1 MRIILSIVS
10 WASSLISGIFT
21 SAIQLIYSIIQY
33 ILTRPE
39 VNIPFLNPIID
50 FLNKVP
56 IINIIVHLILW
67 RPIFDLLFAPGL
79 VSVIIALIYI
89 IWFERKITAKVQ
101 WRIGPLEVSR
111 PIGGF
116 LQPFADLFRYTFQEF
131 VVPQQADRNYF
142 IHAPAIVFIL
152 STLPIFFI
160 PIGPMETNGVVNGIY
175 GIYTGYDVLIA
186 LALITLFNVGIILIG
201 WASNDRFTYIGTVR
215 EALLYTGYEAVL
227 ILSAISILLI
237 YGTADPFKIVDW
249 QVAHLPGIIINPLA
263 FLAFVIATLMAT
275 SRFPFEIPEA
285 DTEIVLGPYTEY
297 SGIIYGLVMT
307 MSYEKLYVLSLLIV
321 LLFLNGWAGP
331 YIPPL
336 GALSYA
342 IWFGIK
348 TYIVMMILVFTR
360 AVYGRYRP
368 DQALKMSWSSLL
380 GLAVASLILS
390 LIIKLL

>member
-1 MRIILSIVS
+1 MSIVS

-21 SAIQLIYSIIQY
+21 STIQLIYSIIQY

-89 IWFERKITAKVQ
+89 IWFERKLTAKVQ

-131 VVPQQADRNYF
+131 VVPRQADKNYF

-297 SGIIYGLVMT
+297 SGVIYGLVMT

>member
-21 SAIQLIYSIIQY
+21 STIQLIYSIIQY

-89 IWFERKITAKVQ
+89 IWFERKLTAKVQ

-131 VVPQQADRNYF
+131 VVPRQADKNYF

-297 SGIIYGLVMT
+297 SGVIYGLVMT

>member
-10 WASSLISGIFT
+10 WALSLISGIFT

-67 RPIFDLLFAPGL
+67 RPIFDLLFVPGL

-160 PIGPMETNGVVNGIY
+160 PIGPMEANGVVNGIY

-297 SGIIYGLVMT
+297 SGVIYGLVMT

>member
-1 MRIILSIVS
+1 MGIILSIVS

-21 SAIQLIYSIIQY
+21 STIQLIYSIIQY

-89 IWFERKITAKVQ
+89 IWFERKLTAKVQ

-297 SGIIYGLVMT
+297 SGVIYGLVMT

>member
-215 EALLYTGYEAVL
+215 EALLYTGYETVL

-275 SRFPFEIPEA
+275 SRFPFEISEA

-297 SGIIYGLVMT
+297 SGVIYGLVMT

>member
-21 SAIQLIYSIIQY
+21 STIQLIYSIIQY

-131 VVPQQADRNYF
+131 VVPRQADKNYF

-297 SGIIYGLVMT
+297 SGVIYGLVMT

>member
-1 MRIILSIVS
+1 MGIILSIVS

-89 IWFERKITAKVQ
+89 IWFERKLTAKVQ

-131 VVPQQADRNYF
+131 VVPRQADRNYF

-160 PIGPMETNGVVNGIY
+160 PIGPMEANGVVNGIY

-237 YGTADPFKIVDW
+237 YGTADPFEIVDW

-297 SGIIYGLVMT
+297 SGVIYGLVMT

>member
-1 MRIILSIVS
+1 MSIVS

-21 SAIQLIYSIIQY
+21 STIQLIYSIIQY

-131 VVPQQADRNYF
+131 VVPRQADKNYF

-297 SGIIYGLVMT
+297 SGVIYGLVMT

>member
-1 MRIILSIVS
+1 LSIVS

-67 RPIFDLLFAPGL
+67 RPIFDLLFVPGL
-79 VSVIIALIYI
+79 VSVTIALIYI

-160 PIGPMETNGVVNGIY
+160 PIGPMEANGVVNGIY

>member
-131 VVPQQADRNYF
+131 VVPQQADKNYF

-297 SGIIYGLVMT
+297 SGVIYGLVMT

>member
-1 MRIILSIVS
+1 LSIVS

-21 SAIQLIYSIIQY
+21 STIQLIYSIIQY

-67 RPIFDLLFAPGL
+67 RPIFDLLFVPGL
-79 VSVIIALIYI
+79 VSVTIALIYI

-152 STLPIFFI
+152 SALPIFFI
-160 PIGPMETNGVVNGIY
+160 PIGPMEANGVVNGIY

>member
-1 MRIILSIVS
+1 LSIVS

-21 SAIQLIYSIIQY
+21 STIQLIYSIIQY

-131 VVPQQADRNYF
+131 VVPRQADRNYF

-297 SGIIYGLVMT
+297 SGVIYGLVMT

>member
-1 MRIILSIVS
+1 MSIVS

-21 SAIQLIYSIIQY
+21 STIQLIYSIIQY

-67 RPIFDLLFAPGL
+67 RPIFDLLFVPGL
-79 VSVIIALIYI
+79 VSVTIALIYI

-160 PIGPMETNGVVNGIY
+160 PIGPMEANGVVNGIY

>member
-1 MRIILSIVS
+1 
-10 WASSLISGIFT
+10 
-21 SAIQLIYSIIQY
+21 
-33 ILTRPE
+33 
-39 VNIPFLNPIID
+39 
-50 FLNKVP
+50 
-56 IINIIVHLILW
+56 
-67 RPIFDLLFAPGL
+67 
-79 VSVIIALIYI
+79 
-89 IWFERKITAKVQ
+89 
-101 WRIGPLEVSR
+101 
-111 PIGGF
+111 
-116 LQPFADLFRYTFQEF
+116 
-131 VVPQQADRNYF
+131 
-142 IHAPAIVFIL
+142 
-152 STLPIFFI
+152 
-160 PIGPMETNGVVNGIY
+160 
-175 GIYTGYDVLIA
+175 VLIA

>member
-21 SAIQLIYSIIQY
+21 STIQLIYSIIQY

-297 SGIIYGLVMT
+297 SGVIYGLVMT

>member
-1 MRIILSIVS
+1 MKAALSIIN
-10 WASSLISGIFT
+10 WASSLISGLIT
-21 SAIQLIYSIIQY
+21 STLQLIYSVIQY

-56 IINIIVHLILW
+56 VINIIVHLILW
-67 RPIFDLLFAPGL
+67 RPIFDLLFVPGL
-79 VSVIIALIYI
+79 ISVTIALIYI
-89 IWFERKITAKVQ
+89 IWFERKLTAKVQ

-111 PIGGF
+111 SIGGF

-131 VVPQQADRNYF
+131 VVPRQVDRGYF

-152 STLPIFFI
+152 SILPVFFI
-160 PIGPMETNGVVNGIY
+160 PIGPQETNGVVNGIY
-175 GIYTGYDVLIA
+175 GVYTGYDVLIA
-186 LALITLFNVGIILIG
+186 IALVTLFNIGIILIG

-215 EALLYTGYEAVL
+215 EALLYTGYEVVL
-227 ILSAISILLI
+227 ILSVVSILLI
-237 YGTADPFKIVDW
+237 YGTADPFEIVKW
-249 QVAHLPGIIINPLA
+249 QVTHLPGAVVNPLA
-263 FLAFVIATLMAT
+263 FLAFLIATLMAT

-297 SGIIYGLVMT
+297 SGVVYGLVMT
-307 MSYEKLYVLSLLIV
+307 MSYEKLYVLSMLMV

-342 IWFGIK
+342 LWFGIK
-348 TYIVMMILVFTR
+348 TYIVMMAMVFTR
-360 AVYGRYRP
+360 SVYGRYRP
-368 DQALKMSWSSLL
+368 DQALRMSWSSLL
-380 GLAVASLILS
+380 GLVIASLLLS
-390 LIIKLL
+390 LLIKLF

>member
-1 MRIILSIVS
+1 LSIVS

-21 SAIQLIYSIIQY
+21 STIQLIYSIIQY

-297 SGIIYGLVMT
+297 SGVIYGLVMT

>member
-1 MRIILSIVS
+1 MGIILSIVS

-21 SAIQLIYSIIQY
+21 STIQLIYSIIQY

-89 IWFERKITAKVQ
+89 IWFERKLTAKVQ

-275 SRFPFEIPEA
+275 SRFPFEIAEA

-297 SGIIYGLVMT
+297 SGVIYGLVMT

>member
-1 MRIILSIVS
+1 MPIVS

-67 RPIFDLLFAPGL
+67 RPIFDLLFVPGL
-79 VSVIIALIYI
+79 VSVTIALIYI

-160 PIGPMETNGVVNGIY
+160 PIGPMEANGVVNGIY

>member
-1 MRIILSIVS
+1 MSIVS
-10 WASSLISGIFT
+10 WALSLISGIFT

-67 RPIFDLLFAPGL
+67 RPIFDLLFVPGL
-79 VSVIIALIYI
+79 VSVTIALIYI

-160 PIGPMETNGVVNGIY
+160 PIGPMEANGVVNGIY

>member
-1 MRIILSIVS
+1 MSIVS

-67 RPIFDLLFAPGL
+67 RPIFDLLFVPGL
-79 VSVIIALIYI
+79 VSVTIALIYI

-160 PIGPMETNGVVNGIY
+160 PIGPMEANGVVNGIY

>member
-1 MRIILSIVS
+1 LSIVS

-89 IWFERKITAKVQ
+89 IWFERKLTAKVQ

-297 SGIIYGLVMT
+297 SGVIYGLVMT

>member
-160 PIGPMETNGVVNGIY
+160 PIGPMEANGVVNGIY

>member
-1 MRIILSIVS
+1 LSIVS

-89 IWFERKITAKVQ
+89 IWFERKLTAKVQ

-131 VVPQQADRNYF
+131 VVPRQADRNYF

-237 YGTADPFKIVDW
+237 YGTADPFEIVDW

-297 SGIIYGLVMT
+297 SGVIYGLVMT

>member
-1 MRIILSIVS
+1 LSIVS

-21 SAIQLIYSIIQY
+21 STIQLIYSIIQY

-131 VVPQQADRNYF
+131 VVPRQADKNYF

-297 SGIIYGLVMT
+297 SGVIYGLVMT

>member
-1 MRIILSIVS
+1 MSIVS

-67 RPIFDLLFAPGL
+67 RPIFDLLFVPGL
-79 VSVIIALIYI
+79 VSVTIALIYI

-160 PIGPMETNGVVNGIY
+160 PIGPMEANGVVNGIY

-297 SGIIYGLVMT
+297 SSIIYGLVMT

>member
-1 MRIILSIVS
+1 MKIALSIIS
-10 WASSLISGIFT
+10 WASSLISSTIT
-21 SAIQLIYSIIQY
+21 SAIRLLYSIIQY

-39 VNIPFLNPIID
+39 VNIPFLSPIIN

-67 RPIFDLLFAPGL
+67 RPIFDLLFVPGL
-79 VSVIIALIYI
+79 VSVTIALIYI

-111 PIGGF
+111 SIGGF

-131 VVPQQADRNYF
+131 VVPQQADKNYF
-142 IHAPAIVFIL
+142 IHAPALVFIL

-160 PIGPMETNGVVNGIY
+160 PIGPLETNGIVNGIY

-186 LALITLFNVGIILIG
+186 IALITLFNIGIILLG

-215 EALLYTGYEAVL
+215 EALLYTGYEAIL
-227 ILSAISILLI
+227 ILSVVAILVI
-237 YGTADPFKIVDW
+237 YGTANPFEIVNW
-249 QVAHLPGIIINPLA
+249 QTTHLPGIIANPLA
-263 FLAFVIATLMAT
+263 FLAFFIATLMAT

-297 SGIIYGLVMT
+297 SGITYGLVMT
-307 MSYEKLYVLSLLIV
+307 MSYEKLYILSLLMV

-368 DQALKMSWSSLL
+368 DQALKMGWSSLL
-380 GLAVASLILS
+380 GLVIASLILS

>member
-21 SAIQLIYSIIQY
+21 STIQLIYSIIQY

-67 RPIFDLLFAPGL
+67 RPIFDLLFVPGL
-79 VSVIIALIYI
+79 VSVTIALIYI

-160 PIGPMETNGVVNGIY
+160 PIGPMEANGVVNGIY

>member
-1 MRIILSIVS
+1 MGIILSIVS

-21 SAIQLIYSIIQY
+21 STIQLIYSIIQY

-89 IWFERKITAKVQ
+89 IWFERKLTAKVQ

-160 PIGPMETNGVVNGIY
+160 PIGPMEANGVVNGIY

-275 SRFPFEIPEA
+275 SRFPFEIAEA

-297 SGIIYGLVMT
+297 SGVIYGLVMT

>member
-50 FLNKVP
+50 LLNKVP

-79 VSVIIALIYI
+79 VSVTIALIYI

-152 STLPIFFI
+152 ST
-160 PIGPMETNGVVNGIY
+160 TAY
-175 GIYTGYDVLIA
+175 
-186 LALITLFNVGIILIG
+186 
-201 WASNDRFTYIGTVR
+201 
-215 EALLYTGYEAVL
+215 
-227 ILSAISILLI
+227 ILS
-237 YGTADPFKIVDW
+237 Y
-249 QVAHLPGIIINPLA
+249 Q
-263 FLAFVIATLMAT
+263 
-275 SRFPFEIPEA
+275 
-285 DTEIVLGPYTEY
+285 
-297 SGIIYGLVMT
+297 
-307 MSYEKLYVLSLLIV
+307 
-321 LLFLNGWAGP
+321 
-331 YIPPL
+331 
-336 GALSYA
+336 
-342 IWFGIK
+342 
-348 TYIVMMILVFTR
+348 
-360 AVYGRYRP
+360 
-368 DQALKMSWSSLL
+368 
-380 GLAVASLILS
+380 
-390 LIIKLL
+390 

>member
-1 MRIILSIVS
+1 MSIVS

-21 SAIQLIYSIIQY
+21 STIQLIYSIIQY

-131 VVPQQADRNYF
+131 VVPRQADRNYF

-297 SGIIYGLVMT
+297 SGVIYGLVMT